1 MKRFYVLQK
10 LSLICAL
17 LLCLQF
23 SWGQTIKISG
33 RVSNKIDTKSLLG
46 VTVSMPDDGVGAES
60 DAEGNYSFEFE
71 KKGRSTVKI
80 LAEMV
85 DYVSSEIEVP
95 LGASTDVKL
104 DITLLP
110 TTFTANDVVISATKG
125 SADQQQ
131 KDVTVSIS
139 VVKQRSI
146 DLQATTNVD
155 KVITQVPGVDNL
167 DGQINI
173 RGSSG
178 YAYGI
183 GSRVMILLDGLP
195 LLSGDA
201 GMPELGMVPVDNV
214 AQVEVMKGASSVMYG
229 SGALGGVVN
238 IITGDA
244 SDKPRTSIRIR
255 GGFFDAPA
263 NRDLDWDGTS
273 SAYNASAHIFHQRK
287 IGDLSLT
294 AQTDIIKESGYRKGT
309 DKEELRA
316 ILHARYQPKK
326 VPGLTIGLNT
336 TYRSDSSGS
345 AVFYD
350 RYYPTKIRIINGTD
364 TTYQLTGGGLTPNAG
379 AGVYRK
385 QFNTRIALD
394 PTIKYLSPSGKHLYW
409 YRGRFLKNDNNTNT
423 GQSSS
428 SYVAYNDFLY
438 QTSLFKDKVKW
449 VTGSTITYAY
459 TKSPELYIGT
469 YDQSFMGVYSQLDG
483 KFGRLNASL
492 GGRLESVKTNV
503 LELSNEKNLTDSL
516 KSAVD
521 INRAAIEKRNTRP
534 IFRAGLN
541 YELARATNIRASFGQ
556 AFRVPSIAEYFASV
570 GAGGVTITPN
580 LFKKNVNNV
589 VRPEFGY
596 SAEIGIRQGYQF
608 GEQATGQ
615 WRGYLDVA
623 GFTMR
628 YQDMMEFGLDTLTI
642 DGNTGTST
650 AYFST
655 RNVADARIMGI
666 EVTTMNTY
674 TAKNFQFNLSGGITY
689 IVPTNLNAVD
699 EKEQIDLSFFNAST
713 STSNL
718 NDIIKMEEAVR
729 TKVDAPAELKYRTRT
744 LVRLSTGINYKKF
757 GFATNY
763 RYRSFMKSIDQY
775 FYLILGDLNDF
786 RTRHPKGEHVYDFIF
801 SYDINDTN
809 RLSFNIDNATN
820 VEYFAIPGTLAPQR
834 SFTLQY
840 QIKF

>member
-1 MKRFYVLQK
+1 MKKFYLLQK
-10 LSLICAL
+10 LSLIL
-17 LLCLQF
+17 TFLLCLQF

-33 RVSNKIDTKSLLG
+33 RVSNKIDTKALLG
-46 VTVSMPDDGVGAES
+46 VTVSMPDDGVGSES

-71 KKGRSTVKI
+71 KKGRSSVKI

-131 KDVTVSIS
+131 KDVTVSIA
-139 VVKQRSI
+139 VVKQRAI

-201 GMPELGMVPVDNV
+201 GSPELGMVPVDNV

-244 SDKPRTSIRIR
+244 GDKPRTSIRLR
-255 GGFFDAPA
+255 GGFFDHPA

-273 SAYNASAHIFHQRK
+273 AAYNASAHIFHQRK

-294 AQTDIIKESGYRKGT
+294 AQTDFIKESGYRKGT

-336 TYRSDSSGS
+336 TYRSDSSGA

-350 RYYPTKIRIINGTD
+350 RYYPTKIQVIKGTD
-364 TTYQLTGGGLTPNAG
+364 TTYQLTGGGLTPNTG

-385 QFNTRIALD
+385 QLNTRLALD

-409 YRGRFLKNDNNTNT
+409 YRGRFLKNVNNTNT

-438 QTSLFKDKVKW
+438 QTSMLKDKVKW

-459 TKSPELYIGT
+459 TASPELYLGT
-469 YDQSFMGVYSQLDG
+469 YNQNFLGVYSQLDG

-492 GGRLESVKTNV
+492 GGRIESVKTNV
-503 LELSNEKNLTDSL
+503 VEIANEAGLSQEQKTSL
-516 KSAVD
+516 AN
-521 INRAAIEKRNTRP
+521 NRPIIEKRNTRP

-580 LFKKNVNNV
+580 LFKKNSDKV
-589 VRPEFGY
+589 VRPEYGY
-596 SAEIGIRQGYQF
+596 SAEIGLRQGYQF
-608 GEQATGQ
+608 GTQASGQ

-628 YQDMMEFGLDTLTI
+628 YNGMMEFGLDTLTI
-642 DGNTGTST
+642 DLATLSNT

-655 RNVADARIMGI
+655 RNVSDARITGVEI
-666 EVTTMNTY
+666 TTMNTY
-674 TAKNFQFNLSGGITY
+674 TAKNFQFNLSGGLTY

-699 EKEQIDLSFFNAST
+699 SAKQIDLSFFNT
-713 STSNL
+713 SKYNL
-718 NDIIKMEEAVR
+718 NDVIKMLDE
-729 TKVDAPAELKYRTRT
+729 TSKKVDGPKELKYRTRT

-786 RTRHPKGEHVYDFIF
+786 RARHPNGEHVFDFIF
-801 SYDINDTN
+801 SYDITDTN
-809 RLSFNIDNATN
+809 RISFNIDNATN
-820 VEYFAIPGTLAPQR
+820 VEYFAIPGTIAPQR